1 MAAEA
6 ELAEL
11 RKEIARVTLEIF
23 RFCGRRLRM
32 ARKIGEIKAQMKLP
46 VENLHVEEELRN
58 EVLGICRRDGVD
70 TGFCVR
76 LLDLL
81 LEESKRV
88 QTKSSDKDSGP

>member
-11 RKEIARVTLEIF
+11 RKEIAGVTVEVF
-23 RFCGRRLRM
+23 RLCGERLRI
-32 ARKIGEIKAQMKLP
+32 ARKIGEIKARMKLT

-58 EVLGICRRDGVD
+58 EVLDVCRRDGVD

-88 QTKSSDKDSGP
+88 QTKTSVQDNES

>member
-23 RFCGRRLRM
+23 RFCGERLRI
-32 ARKIGEIKAQMKLP
+32 ARKIGEVKARMKLT

-58 EVLGICRRDGVD
+58 EVLGVCRRDGVD
-70 TGFCVR
+70 AGFCVR

-88 QTKSSDKDSGP
+88 QTKSLDQDNEL

>member
-1 MAAEA
+1 LAAEA

-11 RKEIARVTLEIF
+11 RKEIARVTLETF
-23 RFCGRRLRM
+23 RLCGERLRI
-32 ARKIGEIKAQMKLP
+32 ARKIGEIKARMKLT

-58 EVLGICRRDGVD
+58 EVLDVCRRDGVD

-88 QTKSSDKDSGP
+88 QTKSSAQDNEM